1 MFKPKPNEKESA
13 NLTDNEL
20 IIKVNK
26 KALQA
31 CAVKPKK
38 LTPDT
43 QEVQPSIETTEEAL
57 FEIY

>member
-1 MFKPKPNEKESA
+1 MFKPKPTEKMTA
-13 NLTDNEL
+13 NLTDNKL

-31 CAVKPKK
+31 CTVKPKK
-38 LTPDT
+38 LTPDA
-43 QEVQPSIETTEEAL
+43 QEVQPSVETTEEVL

>member
-13 NLTDNEL
+13 NLTDNKL

-31 CAVKPKK
+31 CEVKPKK